1 MNNNSSRSCS
11 CGGVNPNCFR
21 CDGSGFITI
30 ENASFPS
37 KFFNRGLVKAG
48 DLSPEAILQK
58 QVIERKKAKALSI
71 REAQLKE
78 ERESIRR
85 IEEARRIAALST
97 QKNSPMPSATLSSLP
112 STPAYRCVKCSYK
125 WNRDPKARCAWCN
138 EMGPYQ
144 LHQGKLG
151 G

>member
-30 ENASFPS
+30 ENTSLPS
-37 KFFNRGLVKAG
+37 KFSTRGLIKAG
-48 DLSPEAILQK
+48 DLSPEEILQK
-58 QVIERKKAKALSI
+58 QVIERKMAKEQAI
-71 REAQLKE
+71 REAHLKE

-85 IEEARRIAALST
+85 FEEGKRTAALSRE
-97 QKNSPMPSATLSSLP
+97 KNSPTPSEKRSPLSFS
-112 STPAYRCVKCSYK
+112 PAYRCVKCSYK

-144 LHQGKLG
+144 LHQ
-151 G
+151 